1 VTPRLLLLVVALAGC
16 GPRRAGAPPPASASD
31 EVRAAMRVYDSVLV
45 YGPPDS
51 TATMYTT
58 DGILFIP
65 GMEPLQGRKAILDY
79 LAPLWNGATVL
90 TAKTTV
96 DTVEMHGERAY
107 LWGTY
112 EEVAGPKGDAPS
124 LYRGRV
130 AAEWVREADGRW
142 RIARILTQPG
152 PPAQPAGH

>member
-1 VTPRLLLLVVALAGC
+1 MLALAGC
-16 GPRRAGAPPPASASD
+16 GRRPAAPTPAALASD
-31 EVRAAMRVYDSVLV
+31 EVRAAMRAYDSILV

-51 TATMYTT
+51 TAAMYTA

-65 GMEPLQGRKAILDY
+65 GMAPLQGRKAIVDF

-96 DTVEMHGERAY
+96 DTVEMYGERAY

-152 PPAQPAGH
+152 PPEPASH